1 MDMEFVIIIVLTVLL
16 PLWMIL
22 HYGSKKHAHSRLT
35 PDDERM
41 LEDLWRSAKEMERR
55 MGALEAI
62 VEPDAPRTAAWRPD
76 ERPAGTVM

>member
-1 MDMEFVIIIVLTVLL
+1 MDIEFFAIIVLTVLV

-22 HYGSKKHAHSRLT
+22 HYGSKKHAQSRLT

-55 MGALEAI
+55 IMALESI
-62 VEPDAPRTAAWRPD
+62 VEPDAPHTDHRPGA
-76 ERPAGTVM
+76 RPAGTVM

>member
-1 MDMEFVIIIVLTVLL
+1 MLDFIIVMFVVLIA

-22 HYGSKKHAHSRLT
+22 HYSSRKHANRSLT

-55 MGALEAI
+55 IAALESI
-62 VEPDAPRTAAWRPD
+62 VEPDAPQPA
-76 ERPAGTVM
+76 RPAARPEDRMM